1 MSEINYKIKRSK
13 RARRVSIGVHHTG
26 EVVVTLPL
34 RAPVERADY
43 FIRMKMPWIVR
54 VKKKMERRFAEKI
67 ALKQSRQEY
76 LALKDKA
83 LDFIKERLM
92 YYNEH
97 YHFRYNR
104 VSIKMQISR
113 WGSCSRYG
121 NLNFNYGLINLPQE
135 LADYVVV
142 HELCHLK
149 EMNHGPKFWAMVAET
164 IPDYRERR
172 KILKKWISIK

>member
-1 MSEINYKIKRSK
+1 
-13 RARRVSIGVHHTG
+13 
-26 EVVVTLPL
+26 
-34 RAPVERADY
+34 
-43 FIRMKMPWIVR
+43 
-54 VKKKMERRFAEKI
+54 
-67 ALKQSRQEY
+67 
-76 LALKDKA
+76 
-83 LDFIKERLM
+83 M

-149 EMNHGPKFWAMVAET
+149 EMNHGPKFWALGGRNDSRLPRTAGRT
-164 IPDYRERR
+164 
-172 KILKKWISIK
+172 